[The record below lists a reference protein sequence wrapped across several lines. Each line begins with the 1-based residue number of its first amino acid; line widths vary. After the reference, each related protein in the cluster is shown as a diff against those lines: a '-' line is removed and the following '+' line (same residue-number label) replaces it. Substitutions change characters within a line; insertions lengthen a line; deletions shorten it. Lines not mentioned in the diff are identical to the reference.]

1 MMRWLGFLIFALFL
15 CVAAATAFLET
26 KTGVR
31 WVQSTLFRAL
41 ENSGVRVEVAKIGG
55 QLPEQMHL
63 KGVKITKPD
72 GQTISVEQLD
82 FELSLIRLLKREVFV
97 RSLYARGIRF
107 SGQGSGNSSLPILLK
122 VQSFRL
128 EEIEGLDGVV
138 LTGKL
143 KAKREVKLDLNI
155 AGPYNGHLTAVG
167 TISSWSGVFSGVHES
182 WAFSGHVHRTKG
194 LWLLEHVDA
203 KNPHLQLK
211 GTGELDD
218 AYNIRQ
224 AHVQL
229 AMPSTKL
236 FATADITGSAVK
248 GQWRLPEI
256 PVDGS
261 WEGTISGRLLTGK
274 TSANGLWV
282 REPFSATSN
291 FIYRLGE
298 SLQLEQMEAQSVLG
312 KIRGDLVLRP
322 DLLWVGRIAFENLQL
337 TALRIPELSGI
348 ANGTASLAVDDI
360 AVDAVGHEVFWRT
373 AYAKE
378 VVVQKQDRFHV
389 AVREGQWKELVVAS
403 AVADFG
409 FTGPFELMLDGTLK
423 EPLQI
428 AASGEVQLGQVKLA
442 RLNGTVLN
450 HAVALTSPTEFT
462 WDHQRWELK
471 PLACSV
477 GAGTLSAEASSS
489 GQCTVHATQLP
500 LDLFELTP
508 WHLPVRGTVDA
519 NVFFTQTQGNWN
531 LAVHELQVSG
541 RKRVAEATVA
551 GTWANERMQTR
562 AELTSNDKKLFTL
575 DADVP
580 MRFEHGVHF
589 PQNKRAQA
597 HLVTNG
603 AIEDVLDFFD
613 LGTHRFTGHW
623 TGDLWLRGTLG
634 SPRLE
639 GVCEI
644 EDGSYENYLTG
655 TVLTNAQASI
665 VPEHGRLHL
674 RGLKAESGEGKLT
687 GTGTLHLNEKFP
699 FELHLDFTKLNI
711 AQIDLV
717 SATAEGHVSIHGDI
731 HGADARGKVHVL
743 EAQFSIPEKIPTPL
757 PELPVVYKNKQQP
770 VLEQKPAPYPLR
782 LHLDVQ
788 APKGIFIAGRGLSSE
803 WQGNF
808 HVGGTFTSIAAKGN
822 LELLGGKFVFSSR
835 EFQLTNG
842 ALSFSGHEYEMPT
855 IDLSGTMA
863 ERNITI
869 IARLHGPL
877 NAPKLTFQSTPPL
890 PFGSILSYL
899 LFGKDISEID
909 GFQAIQL
916 ASSVASIAGTSPDVL
931 ENTKKSL
938 GIDRLRIVSKGNGE
952 DGETVS
958 VQVGKYVAKGVL
970 VSFSQGAD
978 DSSTNVSIE
987 VDLKNGFVFQAETE
1001 QQEEQGKFTLKW
1013 NTNY

>member
-1 MMRWLGFLIFALFL
+1 MRWVSFLIFVLFL
-15 CVAAATAFLET
+15 CVAGATAFLET

-41 ENSGVRVEVAKIGG
+41 ERLGVRVEVAEISG
-55 QLPEQMHL
+55 QLPEVMYL

-72 GQTISVEQLD
+72 GQTVSVEQLD

-97 RSLYARGIRF
+97 RSLYARGIRV
-107 SGQGSGNSSLPILLK
+107 SGQTSGNSELPILVK

-138 LTGKL
+138 LTGKF
-143 KAKREVKLDLNI
+143 KAKKEAKLELNV
-155 AGPYNGHLTAVG
+155 AGPYNGQLTAVG
-167 TISSWSGVFSGVHES
+167 TISSWSGVFSGRYAP
-182 WAFSGHVHRTKG
+182 WDFSGHVHRSKHR
-194 LWLLEHVDA
+194 WLLEHVDA
-203 KNPHLQLK
+203 TNGQLQLK

-218 AYNIRQ
+218 EYNIQQ

-236 FATADITGSAVK
+236 FATADVTGSAVK
-248 GQWRLPEI
+248 GLWRLPEI
-256 PVDGS
+256 PVEGS
-261 WEGTISGRLLTGK
+261 WEGTMSGRLLTGK
-274 TSANGLWV
+274 TSAHGLWV
-282 REPFSATSN
+282 REPFTATSN
-291 FIYRLGE
+291 FTYRLGE

-312 KIRGDLVLRP
+312 TVRGDLVLRP
-322 DLLWVGRIAFENLQL
+322 DRLWVGRVEFENLQL
-337 TALRIPELSGI
+337 TTLRIPELSGI
-348 ANGTASLAVDDI
+348 ANGTASLAVDDF

-378 VVVQKQDRFHV
+378 VVLNKHDRFHV
-389 AVREGQWKELVVAS
+389 VVKDGLWNELSVQAAS
-403 AVADFG
+403 ADFG
-409 FTGPFELMLDGTLK
+409 MTGPFELMLDGTLK
-423 EPLQI
+423 EPLQL
-428 AASGEVQLGQVKLA
+428 AASGELQTGQLKLSQ
-442 RLNGTVLN
+442 LKGSVLN
-450 HAVALTSPTEFT
+450 HAVALTSPAEFT
-462 WDHQRWELK
+462 WGHEGWALK

-489 GQCTVHATQLP
+489 QWTLHATQMP

-508 WHLPVRGTVDA
+508 WHLPVRGTADA
-519 NVFFTQTQGNWN
+519 NVFFNQTQGNWN

-541 RKRVAEATVA
+541 RQRKAEATVA
-551 GTWANERMQTR
+551 GTWANERVQTH
-562 AELTSNDKKLFTL
+562 AELTSNGHKLFTF

-580 MRFEHGVHF
+580 MRFEHGVQF
-589 PQNKRAQA
+589 PQNKKAQA

-655 TVLTNAQASI
+655 TVLTRAQASI

-674 RGLKAESGEGKLT
+674 RNLRAESGSGKLT
-687 GTGTLHLNEKFP
+687 GTGTLHLHEKFP
-699 FELHLDFTKLNI
+699 FELHLDFTKVNI

-717 SATAEGHVSIHGDI
+717 SATAEGHISIQGNVD
-731 HGADARGKVHVL
+731 GADARGRVHVL
-743 EAQFSIPEKIPTPL
+743 DAQFSIPEKIPTPL
-757 PELPVVYKNKQQP
+757 PELVVVYKHKEHP
-770 VLEQKPAPYPLR
+770 VSEPKAVPYPLR

-803 WQGNF
+803 WHGNF
-808 HVGGTFTSIAAKGN
+808 HVGGTFTSIAAKGS
-822 LELLGGKFVFSSR
+822 LGLLAGKFVFSSR
-835 EFQLTNG
+835 EFELTNG
-842 ALSFSGHEYEMPT
+842 ALSFSGHEYEMPN
-855 IDLSGTMA
+855 IDLSGKMA

-869 IARLHGPL
+869 TARLHGPL

-938 GIDRLRIVSKGNGE
+938 GIDRLRIVSKGNGDE
-952 DGETVS
+952 GETVA

-987 VDLKNGFVFQAETE
+987 VDLKHGFVFQAETE